1 MALDFYYSWNQA
13 NLMNQLAVS
22 CGVSWAL
29 CARAGL
35 GKQRAS
41 FACALCG
48 ASAHTVT
55 KRNERGRNADRL
67 NAIDMP
73 KANLTRLNKKHVIR
87 RHGETKTEEPIVGYM
102 QSGPSEVIA
111 FHSGV

>member
-1 MALDFYYSWNQA
+1 MHTYVMSLDNASP
-13 NLMNQLAVS
+13 VS

-87 RHGETKTEEPIVGYM
+87 RHGETKTEEPIVRYM
-102 QSGPSEVIA
+102 LLCSKQSGPSEVIA